1 MNQARVV
8 LLRHLVASRAQDSHV
23 NRELTSQP
31 RASPRLARRPG
42 AELRLLGAQPKSFR
56 VETSIKPGA
65 ELSSQPLAR
74 AEIRFV
80 FGEQVGE
87 QTGRF
92 LRFSVVSR
100 CTQMYA
106 TD

>member
-8 LLRHLVASRAQDSHV
+8 LVRRLVAFRAQVSRV
-23 NRELTSQP
+23 NREPTSQP
-31 RASPRLARRPG
+31 LASPRLARGPG
-42 AELRLLGAQPKSFR
+42 RELILLGAQPKSFR

-92 LRFSVVSR
+92 LRFSGVSR
-100 CTQMYA
+100 RT
-106 TD
+106 